1 MDSLRPCISLHQT
14 KRILE
19 DFPSQI
25 KDAYLQTWDRIL
37 DEGEECVLL
46 VKLVLLWVL
55 NAKRAMTLRELERAA
70 AISPHNFK
78 FESDRLVPGAT
89 LIAMCRGLLVV
100 EEESQIV
107 RLVREYPG

>member
-1 MDSLRPCISLHQT
+1 MDALRPCISLHQT
-14 KRILE
+14 KLVLE

-25 KDAYLQTWDRIL
+25 EGAYLQTWRRIL
-37 DEGEECVLL
+37 DDGEECVLL
-46 VKLVLLWVL
+46 AKSVFLWIL
-55 NAKRAMTLRELERAA
+55 NAKRSMTLRELERAA
-70 AISPHNFK
+70 ATSPHTFK
-78 FESDRLVPGAT
+78 LEADRLVPGAT